1 MADVA
6 VEQNETPVVEKEVVE
21 VDAPKVV
28 DEENEV
34 AKNGNGEEAK
44 ESPVESAENGTTE
57 EPATEE
63 PTTEEVTSAEEPV
76 DVQNGDS
83 TEAAPEAVK
92 RKAVEETDAAEV
104 ADESAPTPEKKSKVE
119 EAAHENGAAEEV
131 VA

>member
-1 MADVA
+1 MADIA

-34 AKNGNGEEAK
+34 VENGNGEEAVA
-44 ESPVESAENGTTE
+44 PESAENGTTTE
-57 EPATEE
+57 EKTATTEE
-63 PTTEEVTSAEEPV
+63 PTEEVTSAEEV

-104 ADESAPTPEKKSKVE
+104 VDESAPTPEKKSKVE

>member
-1 MADVA
+1 MADIA

-34 AKNGNGEEAK
+34 VENGNGEEAVA
-44 ESPVESAENGTTE
+44 PESAENGKDTE
-57 EPATEE
+57 EKATEE
-63 PTTEEVTSAEEPV
+63 PTEEVTSAEEV

-92 RKAVEETDAAEV
+92 RKAVEETDAAEAV
-104 ADESAPTPEKKSKVE
+104 DESAPTPEKKSKVE